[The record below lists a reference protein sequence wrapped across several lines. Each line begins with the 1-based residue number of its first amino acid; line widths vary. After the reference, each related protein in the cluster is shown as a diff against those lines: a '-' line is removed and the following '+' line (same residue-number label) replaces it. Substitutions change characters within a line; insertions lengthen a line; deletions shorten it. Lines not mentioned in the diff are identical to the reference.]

1 MRWKNVTKF
10 LLGISLALAIL
21 ISGGVA
27 VALYFLHRVATPPAK
42 PVFSNDS
49 AEVKARGTPR
59 AGSNTASSGTQ
70 AATTTTTPEVSST
83 ASLSP
88 GTYKARV
95 TWAQGLSVRSEPSLE
110 AERIGGVGYNEELT
124 VLETNSDKS
133 WQKIRIE
140 DSEQEGWV
148 KAGNVER
155 IEE

>member
-1 MRWKNVTKF
+1 MRWKTVIKF

-27 VALYFLHRVATPPAK
+27 TALYFLHRVATPPAK
-42 PVFSNDS
+42 PIFSNDS
-49 AEVKARGTPR
+49 AEVKVGGSTP
-59 AGSNTASSGTQ
+59 ATSPHTASSSTQ
-70 AATTTTTPEVSST
+70 ATPTANTTEASST
-83 ASLSP
+83 SLPP

-124 VLETNSDKS
+124 VLETSSDEG
-133 WQKIRIE
+133 WQRIRIE
-140 DSEQEGWV
+140 NGEQEGWI
-148 KAGNVER
+148 KAGNIEK